1 MERGFQRV
9 SERDGADV
17 FSSWWRPARREVA
30 TRLAQKTISV
40 KKKKIDSETLE
51 CLTWVKIE

>member
-9 SERDGADV
+9 SERDVADV
-17 FSSWWRPARREVA
+17 FASWWRPARREVA

-40 KKKKIDSETLE
+40 KKKNETLR
-51 CLTWVKIE
+51 LWSV